1 MDFMMQ
7 NQPVAAHGPGR
18 VFLEKIVAATQAR
31 IVRIKQEHSIES
43 LMDSAKNRDRRPFLA
58 AMTSA
63 PPAII
68 AEIKKASPSK
78 GLLRPDFDHLRLALA
93 YEAGGAAALS
103 IVTEPEFFLG
113 KDGWIPEVRSST
125 SIPILRKDFVLDP
138 IQVAE
143 AAALGA
149 DAILLIARLLA
160 VEQMRELLD
169 AAKGASLDVLF
180 EAHDE
185 DDLVK
190 ISRCDAKLV
199 GVNARNLDTFVVDTT
214 QFRQLKPRILRGAVA
229 VAESG
234 IDSHLQIA
242 AAMREGYCGFL
253 IGESLVRSDDPAAII
268 RLLRSGEH
276 R

>member
-1 MDFMMQ
+1 MKSHSAT
-7 NQPVAAHGPGR
+7 PHAPGR

-31 IVRIKQEHSIES
+31 ITRLKSQHTFES
-43 LMDSAKNRDRRPFLA
+43 MLKSATNRDRRPFIS

-78 GLLRPDFDHLRLALA
+78 GLLRPDFDHLRLASA
-93 YEAGGAAALS
+93 YETGGAAALS

-113 KDGWIPEVRSST
+113 RDGWIAEVRSSAG
-125 SIPILRKDFVLDP
+125 IPILRKDFVLDP

-160 VEQMRELLD
+160 VEQMRELHD
-169 AAKGASLDVLF
+169 AAKSASLDVLF

-199 GVNARNLDTFVVDTT
+199 GVNARNLDTFIVDTA
-214 QFRQLKPRILRGAVA
+214 QFKQLRPRMPHGAVA
-229 VAESG
+229 IAESG
-234 IDSHLQIA
+234 IESPAQITTA
-242 AAMREGYCGFL
+242 VQQGYSAFL
-253 IGESLVRSDDPAAII
+253 IGESLVTSSDPAAMI
-268 RLLRSGEH
+268 RLLRSEALP
-276 R
+276 

>member
-1 MDFMMQ
+1 MMQ
-7 NQPVAAHGPGR
+7 NQPVAAQGRGR

-31 IVRIKQEHSIES
+31 IVRLKQEHTFES
-43 LMDSAKNRDRRPFLA
+43 LLDSATNRDRRPFLS

-78 GLLRPDFDHLRLALA
+78 GSLRADFDPLRLASA
-93 YEAGGAAALS
+93 YETGGAAALS
-103 IVTEPEFFLG
+103 VVTEPEFFQG
-113 KDGWIPEVRSST
+113 SDSWIPSIRRST
-125 SIPILRKDFVLDP
+125 VAPILRKDFVLDP

-143 AAALGA
+143 SAALGA

-160 VEQMRELLD
+160 VEQMRELHE
-169 AAKGASLDVLF
+169 AAKSASLDVLF

-199 GVNARNLDTFVVDTT
+199 GVNARNLDTFVVDTA
-214 QFRQLKPRILRGAVA
+214 QFKQLKSRIPHGVVA
-229 VAESG
+229 IAESG
-234 IDSHLQIA
+234 IDSPLQVA
-242 AAMREGYCGFL
+242 AAMREGYSGFL
-253 IGESLVRSDDPAAII
+253 IGESLVESDDPAAMI
-268 RLLRSGEH
+268 RSLRSGEG